1 MEPKLTRRE
10 FLKLGLVGLGAAV
23 ALPAGKVFAAHKSPR
38 LVLVGNQNGVSVHKL
53 PDENSLIIYQIG
65 YNEIV
70 NVYDQVESPA
80 GPFWNPI
87 WYRVWGGYI
96 FSGDVYEVHYKLNSL
111 NTNIRPTGQLAEITV
126 PYTRAMFY
134 SPHEGWIPEYRLYY
148 GTTHWVMDVV
158 TGPDEKP
165 WYKIKDEKNS
175 VMLAVP
181 SEHLRFVTDE
191 ELQPISPDV
200 PLGKKRIKISIMF
213 QRLRA
218 YEYDNLVFE
227 TKISSGGLT
236 PIGTYSI
243 QTKMPS
249 KHMGNGYVTS
259 DIRAYE
265 LVGVPWNCFF
275 EMKEGIATHGTYWH
289 TNFGTPMSAGC
300 INMTM
305 ADAKWIYLWTTPVA
319 APEDWQKHGFG
330 TPITLTKD

>member
-1 MEPKLTRRE
+1 M
-10 FLKLGLVGLGAAV
+10 
-23 ALPAGKVFAAHKSPR
+23 
-38 LVLVGNQNGVSVHKL
+38 
-53 PDENSLIIYQIG
+53 
-65 YNEIV
+65 
-70 NVYDQVESPA
+70 NVYDEVESPA

-87 WYRVWGGYI
+87 WYRFGAVTYSAVMYTRSTI
-96 FSGDVYEVHYKLNSL
+96 AEPPEHRYPPD
-111 NTNIRPTGQLAEITV
+111 RQLAEITV

-134 SPHEGWIPEYRLYY
+134 SPHKGWIPEYRLYY

-165 WYKIKDEKNS
+165 WYKIKDEINS

-191 ELQPISPDV
+191 ELQPLSPDV
-200 PLGKKRIKISIMF
+200 PLGKKRIEISIMF

-236 PIGTYSI
+236 PIGTYHI

-259 DIRAYE
+259 DIHAYE

-275 EMKEGIATHGTYWH
+275 EMEKGIATHGTYWH

-300 INMTM
+300 INMTWRTRSGFTGGLRRSRPGRL
-305 ADAKWIYLWTTPVA
+305 AKTRFRHAHHTY
-319 APEDWQKHGFG
+319 
-330 TPITLTKD
+330 